1 MKKLILS
8 FLYGN
13 TSYLHVEAND
23 DTTHVFLIYTILK
36 SVMIYYDD
44 VQHEHKTLDDN
55 VVKLT

>member
-1 MKKLILS
+1 M
-8 FLYGN
+8 YGN